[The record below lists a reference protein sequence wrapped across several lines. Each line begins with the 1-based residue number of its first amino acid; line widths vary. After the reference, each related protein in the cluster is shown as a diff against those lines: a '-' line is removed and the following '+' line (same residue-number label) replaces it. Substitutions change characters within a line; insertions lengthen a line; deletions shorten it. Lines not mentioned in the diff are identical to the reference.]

1 MPEYEHILVDHE
13 DGVAIVTLNR
23 PEVLNAM
30 NNKLSAELH
39 DAIVQ
44 ADANDD
50 VDIAFVYIA
59 SDSAERRRRFTSRHG
74 TKLEPF
80 FVRIG

>member
-50 VDIAFVYIA
+50 VGCIVITGSGEKAFTAGGDI
-59 SDSAERRRRFTSRHG
+59 H
-74 TKLEPF
+74 
-80 FVRIG
+80 

>member
-30 NNKLSAELH
+30 NN
-39 DAIVQ
+39 
-44 ADANDD
+44 NDD
-50 VDIAFVYIA
+50 DCGDEDSVYLARCGSPISDYAFHNIEV
-59 SDSAERRRRFTSRHG
+59 
-74 TKLEPF
+74 
-80 FVRIG
+80 